1 MARPVRELR
10 AREREEKLEGVALSG
25 EALPGEVRLT
35 VEGATIVLALSPGE
49 ADRVA
54 DMLRRLAAGARRL
67 ATEQG

>member
-1 MARPVRELR
+1 MARPASKLG

-35 VEGATIVLALSPGE
+35 VEGATIVLALSPSE
-49 ADRVA
+49 ADQAA

-67 ATEQG
+67 AQEQG